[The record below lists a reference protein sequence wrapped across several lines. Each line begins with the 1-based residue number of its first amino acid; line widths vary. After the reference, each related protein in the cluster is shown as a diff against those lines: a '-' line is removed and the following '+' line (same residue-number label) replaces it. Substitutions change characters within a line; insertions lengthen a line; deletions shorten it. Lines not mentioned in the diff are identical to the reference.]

1 MISHAEQSIH
11 NFCSIMPFQLNGDEN
26 LFFFIKK
33 GRFELRCLESKYE
46 GWGGLIGEEGNKGTS
61 IWWRELSNICGA
73 KNDTKWF

>member
-1 MISHAEQSIH
+1 MEMRT
-11 NFCSIMPFQLNGDEN
+11 F
-26 LFFFIKK
+26 FFFIKK